1 MIFEYF
7 RITLLQTLGNSYF
20 YFCGLFPVLSSSFS
34 HLFSVFR
41 IWELWVSV
49 VGGSVEVKLLVQVRC
64 LRSLKLKR
72 EMSRR

>member
-7 RITLLQTLGNSYF
+7 RITLLQTLGNSYC